1 MTYIKHKRYRTR
13 KDIVLSF
20 YKKFKV
26 VLWFMLIA
34 LSILA
39 WMYRKHPTNYVAGSL
54 DFLNSAGLIFP
65 ISDVFIDGAFVRNH
79 II

>member
-34 LSILA
+34 LVILA
-39 WMYRKHPTNYVAGSL
+39 WIYRVSL
-54 DFLNSAGLIFP
+54 TDYLKTYFY
-65 ISDVFIDGAFVRNH
+65 
-79 II
+79 